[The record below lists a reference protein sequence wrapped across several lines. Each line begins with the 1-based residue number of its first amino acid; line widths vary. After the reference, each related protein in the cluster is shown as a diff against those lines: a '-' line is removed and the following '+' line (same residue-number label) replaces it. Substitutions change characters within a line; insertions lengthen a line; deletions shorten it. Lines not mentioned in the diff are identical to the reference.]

1 MDVLKTRSQL
11 QLNNG
16 DVNVARN
23 LGHAHPVK
31 EAILKK
37 KNHDASHYSSRL
49 IYLNEKTDLKTR
61 LPSYPSAKS

>member
-11 QLNNG
+11 QLNIG

-31 EAILKK
+31 EAIFK